1 MSERCPVKKVRQNG
15 YSLARVLVTST
26 ATASSIVIVG
36 AHSLFIARPNPLFS
50 QFLSVCG
57 TPEIDF

>member
-1 MSERCPVKKVRQNG
+1 VRQNG

>member
-15 YSLARVLVTST
+15 YSLARVLAT
-26 ATASSIVIVG
+26 ATARSHSKSSE
-36 AHSLFIARPNPLFS
+36 ARSLSPVSFY

-57 TPEIDF
+57 TG